1 LIDLLDI
8 IIAYLQY
15 QINKPNPPI

>member
-1 LIDLLDI
+1 LFDPLDI

-15 QINKPNPPI
+15 QISKPNLLI